1 METIIKAKCHKKIN
15 DTYFIVI
22 KSQNK
27 RQYLSKYK
35 KGDNFITWKNN
46 EIYLD
51 LESLNKINE
60 TVNEFDSLISKLAI
74 DKYEINDIS
83 INYSQNELN
92 NYDFMIQEN
101 NSIRLLMNNHINE
114 VLEKLIRTNNDLVNN
129 DLEKN
134 ALYQLALNK
143 KDILMQLGVK
153 LFYDLLPQEQIKN
166 LYPKLPE
173 EYNKDYIIR
182 VNDTLEYLLLAAGYK
197 IAHRPAFAMKGS
209 TRLCWTINPYTKCGV
224 DAAKINNNLKKC
236 ELTIFEF
243 AFTNW
248 KIKVKT

>member
-1 METIIKAKCHKKIN
+1 METIIKAKCHKRIN
-15 DTYFIVI
+15 DIYYIVI
-22 KSQNK
+22 KSQNP

-35 KGDNFITWKNN
+35 IGDNFITWKNN

-51 LESLNKINE
+51 TESLNKINE
-60 TVNEFDSLISKLAI
+60 TVNDFDSIISKLSL
-74 DKYEINDIS
+74 DQYESNGIY
-83 INYSQNELN
+83 INYSLNELN

-101 NSIRLLMNNHINE
+101 NSIKLLMNKCIND
-114 VLEKLIRTNNDLVNN
+114 LLDKLSFTNKDLVNK
-129 DLEKN
+129 DLSKN

-153 LFYDLLPQEQIKN
+153 LFYDLLPQEEIGK
-166 LYPKLPE
+166 LFPKLPE

-209 TRLCWTINPYTKCGV
+209 TRLFWTINPHTKCGV
-224 DAAKINNNLKKC
+224 DAAKLDKEVILLKNL
-236 ELTIFEF
+236 E
-243 AFTNW
+243 
-248 KIKVKT
+248 